1 MRLVRPDR
9 VASRMRIQDLAAIVA
24 SCLCLCACAQIID
37 STASTDTETNQQAG
51 VQDQGA
57 GCAKVNELQVGMTS
71 AQVLS
76 ICERRPQRTSDMI
89 TRDAK
94 KLTVWVYGT
103 TSIQLADD
111 KIVRIYGP

>member
-37 STASTDTETNQQAG
+37 PPKETETSQQAG
-51 VQDQGA
+51 AADQGA
-57 GCAKVNELQVGMTS
+57 GCAKVNELQVGMTT
-71 AQVLS
+71 AEILS

-94 KLTVWVYGT
+94 KLTVWVYGS

>member
-9 VASRMRIQDLAAIVA
+9 VASRMRIQDLAAVVA

-37 STASTDTETNQQAG
+37 PPKETETSQQVGA
-51 VQDQGA
+51 QDQGA
-57 GCAKVNELQVGMTS
+57 GCAKVNELQVGMTTE
-71 AQVLS
+71 QILS

-94 KLTVWVYGT
+94 KLTVWVYGS